1 MHIAAVT
8 LNCVNVHS
16 DKDGDCQ
23 LLAMDY
29 FTGYS
34 DFAED
39 NHNGLQS
46 DESTMSTN
54 NGTLSRRGC

>member
-1 MHIAAVT
+1 MHIAAAVI
-8 LNCVNVHS
+8 LNCVNVHA
-16 DKDGDCQ
+16 GNCQ
-23 LLAMDY
+23 LLAMDC

-39 NHNGLQS
+39 SHNGLQS
-46 DESTMSTN
+46 DESTMSSN